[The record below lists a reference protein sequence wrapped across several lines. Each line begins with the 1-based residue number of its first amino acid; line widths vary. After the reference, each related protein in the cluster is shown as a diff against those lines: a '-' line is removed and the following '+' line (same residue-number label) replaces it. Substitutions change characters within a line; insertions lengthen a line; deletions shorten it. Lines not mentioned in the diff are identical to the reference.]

1 MISKN
6 DLPKRY
12 YSTGEVAELLGVV
25 PMTVIRWDK
34 VGKIKFSRTDTNR
47 RVISKEDLIDF
58 LKEQKMYV
66 DLPDKNKM
74 DIVYARVSTKKQVDD
89 GDLDRQ
95 VLSIIEQVQDLSN
108 PLILKEQGSGLNA
121 KRKKLGKL
129 LELVM
134 DDKVNRIFVTY
145 KERLS
150 RFGYELIETIC
161 KKHDVDIIILNETQE
176 KPLEQELAE
185 DMMMLLASFSG
196 KLYGSRIH
204 KNKIIIEEKGGDDGS
219 ISTQDSDI
227 SDG

>member
-6 DLPKRY
+6 DLLKKY

-34 VGKIKFSRTDTNR
+34 VGKIKFGRTDTNR

-58 LKEQKMYV
+58 LKEQKIYI

-74 DIVYARVSTKKQVDD
+74 DIVYAMVSTKRQVEN

-121 KRKKLGKL
+121 NRKKLHKL

-134 DDKVNRIFVTY
+134 ENKVNRIFVTH

-161 KKHDVDIIILNETQE
+161 KKYDVDIIILNEKQE
-176 KPLEQELAE
+176 KPLKQELAE
-185 DMMMLLASFSG
+185 DMMMLLASFNN
-196 KLYGSRIH
+196 KLYCSRIH
-204 KNKIIIEEKGGDDGS
+204 KNKIIIEEKGGDDDS
-219 ISTQDSDI
+219 IGTQDSDI
-227 SDG
+227 SNE